1 MKVSKQAR
9 RDAKQLFRATLVE
22 GRLDESRAR
31 SAVQKLVELKP
42 RGHMGILCHLQRLL
56 RLEVARRSARVESAV
71 PLTPVFQT
79 GIQGTLSRIYGAGLD
94 FQFVHN
100 PALIGGLRV
109 KVGSDVVDGSVLARL
124 NELKEKF

>member
-9 RDAKQLFRATLVE
+9 RDAKHLFRATLVE

-31 SAVQKLVELKP
+31 GAVQQLVEQKP
-42 RGHMGILCHLQRLL
+42 RGYKGILNHLHRLL

-71 PLTPVFQT
+71 PLTPVFQAD
-79 GIQGTLSRIYGAGLD
+79 IQGRLSRVYGAGLD

-124 NELKEKF
+124 NELKQNF